1 MITTV
6 TKDNAERKGFS
17 PLLREVKTGS
27 QGRNPREMLLSGLL
41 SQACSVDFLIQSR
54 PSYLGMVLPTVAL
67 GPSPSIINQEN
78 VPTDMSRGQSD
89 GSNFSVEILSSQEHL
104 GLCQVGNNQ
113 DRYQHPY
120 IKLGM
125 AESTLNPSTEGGMGT
140 GGLLGLA
147 GWPPNQAEEQEAR

>member
-6 TKDNAERKGFS
+6 TKGNAERKGLITPFRFS

-41 SQACSVDFLIQSR
+41 SQACSVDFLIQPR
-54 PSYLGMVLPTVAL
+54 PSYLGMVVPTVAL

-78 VPTDMSRGQSD
+78 IPTDMSRGQSD
-89 GSNFSVEILSSQEHL
+89 GGNFSVEIFLSSQEHL
-104 GLCQVGNNQ
+104 GLCQVDNNQ

-120 IKLGM
+120 VKLGK
-125 AESTLNPSTEGGMGT
+125 AESTLNPSTEGEMGA

-147 GWPPNQAEEQEAR
+147 GWPPA